1 MFNLFHRSDEPA
13 IICVVRDEARLPRF
27 LRSPVW
33 EYEGKVGT
41 LTGATAALDMHAE
54 ARMSKQSGYYLF
66 TRL

>member
-13 IICVVRDEARLPRF
+13 IICVVRDDARLPRF
-27 LRSPVW
+27 LRGPNW
-33 EYEGKVGT
+33 EYEGKAGT

-54 ARMSKQSGYYLF
+54 VRMSKQTGYYLF